1 MENSKSKNGKE
12 LTKTE
17 QIGEPHREILT
28 ERTRSK
34 TSKPECRDRPCN
46 ALLNASLRPLS
57 LVYSFLEVFLDLV
70 TNSPC
75 NRLSANHI
83 EKLVEIQMEPVKVVR
98 FGGFANDSEHIRRG
112 GLNLGIYRI
121 GRDLRLRIA
130 RMFSAI
136 SNRGIRVGIDAESLI
151 DCGEFRLEKDFPFP
165 FFIESFREVQNGW
178 GNGKELKNEFRVNGK
193 SGIVEEIGLV
203 EREPG
208 FVVERG

>member
-17 QIGEPHREILT
+17 QIGKPHRENLT

-34 TSKPECRDRPCN
+34 SPKTECCARTRN
-46 ALLNASLRPLS
+46 ASLNASLRPLS
-57 LVYSFLEVFLDLV
+57 LVYSFPEVFLDLV
-70 TNSPC
+70 ANSPC

-98 FGGFANDSEHIRRG
+98 FGGFANDGEHIRRG
-112 GLNLGIYRI
+112 GLNLGIDRI

-151 DCGEFRLEKDFPFP
+151 DCGEFRLEKDFPFS

-178 GNGKELKNEFRVNGK
+178 SNGKELKNEFRVNGK